1 MSTLLEKPI
10 KINRMVTTSIE
21 LARAIEAPSRAK
33 MLKILYHQQLS
44 AEQILD
50 ELKNTGYTKALTT
63 VRHHLD
69 ILKESGLIEIVKIQ
83 EARGAITKFYGTSTK
98 LLDFEIPEDFDS
110 KYSSVIKTTSD
121 KIEKLLKN
129 INQKT
134 ETKIK
139 NKKTVDQD
147 SYTQYLLLEI
157 VNRAITQVLENE
169 NHPISKSK

>member
-139 NKKTVDQD
+139 NKKTVDRD